1 MRQFTNGEAGRGLEG
16 CLKNYALKDIP
27 AGSVFSEPV
36 YLDDQF
42 ILTVPVLAFSEDLR
56 SILVEW
62 EFGEVHSD
70 GEPCK
75 DGAETDISQTREN
88 AEKTIAN
95 DAEKV
100 QKAEQFY
107 AGFLKHVESIFI
119 ITSVNKE
126 LHFDMIADKVKEMC
140 DIVREPEQR
149 RYLLRVMKSESF
161 STNYLA
167 SHALK
172 SAIISI
178 TIGHFIKLP
187 THRLIELGV
196 AALLHEIGMS
206 KLPPQLYLAKREL
219 IPAEKKALLSHP
231 LKGFQIL
238 KEYNF
243 PLAVSLAALEHHE
256 RENGEG
262 YPRKLTGD
270 KISLYSKIIAVACS
284 YEALTSMRPYRQAE
298 DYHKG
303 IVDLMKNAGKQYDDT
318 IVRALVFSLSIYPI
332 GLYVLLS
339 NGKKAQ
345 VVDVN
350 PENPRF
356 PTVQLIG
363 ELTPA
368 GKNTLLETSPKGTY
382 IARPLQREE
391 VGSA

>member
-1 MRQFTNGEAGRGLEG
+1 M
-16 CLKNYALKDIP
+16 KNYALKDIP
-27 AGSVFSEPV
+27 PGSVFSEPV

-42 ILTVPVLAFSEDLR
+42 ILAVPNLAFSEDIR
-56 SILVEW
+56 RILVEW

-70 GEPCK
+70 GEPRE
-75 DGAETDISQTREN
+75 DGAETDTSQAGGN
-88 AEKTIAN
+88 AEISVAN

-107 AGFLKHVESIFI
+107 ADFLKHVESVFASA
-119 ITSVNKE
+119 TASKE
-126 LHFDMIADKVKEMC
+126 LHFYTIADKVKEMC
-140 DIVREPEQR
+140 DIVKEPEQR

-187 THRLIELGV
+187 PHRLIELGV
-196 AALLHEIGMS
+196 AALLHEIGMN

-256 RENGEG
+256 RENGAG

-284 YEALTSMRPYRQAE
+284 YEDLTSMRPYRQAE
-298 DYHKG
+298 DYHRG
-303 IVDLMKNAGKQYDDT
+303 IIDLMKNAGKQYDDT

-339 NGKKAQ
+339 NDKKAQ

-363 ELTPA
+363 EFTPD
-368 GKNTLLETSPKGTY
+368 GKNKLLETSPKGLY
-382 IARPLQREE
+382 IVRPLQREE

>member
-1 MRQFTNGEAGRGLEG
+1 M
-16 CLKNYALKDIP
+16 KNYALKDIP
-27 AGSVFSEPV
+27 PGSVFSEPV

-42 ILTVPVLAFSEDLR
+42 ILAVPNLAFSEDIR
-56 SILVEW
+56 RILVEW

-70 GEPCK
+70 GEPRE
-75 DGAETDISQTREN
+75 DGAETDTSQAGGN
-88 AEKTIAN
+88 AEISVAN

-107 AGFLKHVESIFI
+107 ADFLKHVESVFA
-119 ITSVNKE
+119 SAAASKE
-126 LHFDMIADKVKEMC
+126 LHFYTIADKVKEMC
-140 DIVREPEQR
+140 DIVKEPEQR

-187 THRLIELGV
+187 PHRLIELGV
-196 AALLHEIGMS
+196 AALLHEIGMN

-256 RENGEG
+256 RENGAG

-298 DYHKG
+298 DYHRG
-303 IVDLMKNAGKQYDDT
+303 IIDLMKNAGKQYDDT

-339 NGKKAQ
+339 NDKKAQ

-363 ELTPA
+363 EFTPD
-368 GKNTLLETSPKGTY
+368 GQNKLLETSPKGLY
-382 IARPLQREE
+382 IVRPLQREE

>member
-1 MRQFTNGEAGRGLEG
+1 M
-16 CLKNYALKDIP
+16 KNYALKDIP
-27 AGSVFSEPV
+27 PGSVFSEPV

-42 ILTVPVLAFSEDLR
+42 ILAVPNLAFSEDIR
-56 SILVEW
+56 RILVEW

-70 GEPCK
+70 GEPRE
-75 DGAETDISQTREN
+75 DGAETDASQAGGN
-88 AEKTIAN
+88 AEISVAN

-107 AGFLKHVESIFI
+107 ADFLKHVESVFASA
-119 ITSVNKE
+119 TASKE
-126 LHFDMIADKVKEMC
+126 LHFYTIADKVKEMC
-140 DIVREPEQR
+140 DIVKEPEQR

-187 THRLIELGV
+187 PHRLIELGV
-196 AALLHEIGMS
+196 AALLHEIGMN

-256 RENGEG
+256 RENGAG

-298 DYHKG
+298 DYHRG
-303 IVDLMKNAGKQYDDT
+303 IIDLMKNAGKQYDDT

-339 NGKKAQ
+339 NDKKAQ

-363 ELTPA
+363 EFTPD
-368 GKNTLLETSPKGTY
+368 GQNKLLETSPKGLY
-382 IARPLQREE
+382 IVRPLQREE